1 MMHSIRWT
9 LPKIERYLKV
19 IDHLVYRRSR
29 THRAFSLSHAY
40 GSRGASADWKGS
52 R

>member
-19 IDHLVYRRSR
+19 IDRLVYRRCALIPPFR
-29 THRAFSLSHAY
+29 YRMLTDHVEHLPI
-40 GSRGASADWKGS
+40 
-52 R
+52 